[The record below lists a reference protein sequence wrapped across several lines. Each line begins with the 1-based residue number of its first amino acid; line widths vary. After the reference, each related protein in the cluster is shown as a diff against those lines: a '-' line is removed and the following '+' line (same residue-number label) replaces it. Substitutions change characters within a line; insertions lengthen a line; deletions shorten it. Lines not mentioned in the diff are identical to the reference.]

1 MPSLKE
7 IRSRIVSVKNTRKI
21 TSAMRMVS
29 AAKLRRAQ
37 RAIQAT
43 RPYALKLMSVLHDLA
58 LRASPDDHPLL
69 ARRVPRRSML
79 IVVTSDRGLCGAFN
93 SNITR
98 RAELFIKDESGNYN
112 ELVLGT
118 IGRKGGDHF
127 KRREANVAK
136 NFEGVFGGGLT
147 FEDAITIGDWIVD
160 KYVSEDLDE
169 VQLVYNEFKSAISQR
184 VVVEKLLPIDPSTLE
199 EAGGSETDFL
209 YEPDKKSLLKDLL
222 PLYINYEIYRVL
234 LESEASEH
242 GARMTAMENATTNA
256 GELIDSLTL
265 QYNKAR
271 QASITG
277 EILEIVSG
285 AEALKG

>member
-1 MPSLKE
+1 LASLKE
-7 IRSRIVSVKNTRKI
+7 IRSRIVSVKNTAKI
-21 TSAMRMVS
+21 TRAMRMVS

-43 RPYALKLMSVLHDLA
+43 RPYALKLMGILHDLA

-69 ARRVPRRSML
+69 ARRVPRRSLL

-93 SNITR
+93 ANITR
-98 RAELFIKDESGNYN
+98 RAEAFLRDEADRYQDLAVG
-112 ELVLGT
+112 L
-118 IGRKGGDHF
+118 IGRKGSDHF
-127 KRREANVAK
+127 RRRKANIRK
-136 NFEGVFGGGLT
+136 DFQGVFAGGIT
-147 FEDAITIGDWIVD
+147 FEDAISIGDWIVNE
-160 KYVSEDLDE
+160 YVAEDLDE
-169 VQLVYNEFKSAISQR
+169 VHLVYNEFKSAISQR
-184 VVVEKLLPIDPSTLE
+184 VVVEKILPIDPASME
-199 EAGGSETDFL
+199 EAGGTETDFL

-222 PLYINYEIYRVL
+222 PLYVNYEIFRVL
-234 LESEASEH
+234 LESWASEH
-242 GARMTAMENATTNA
+242 GARMTAMENASTNA
-256 GELIDSLTL
+256 GELIESLTL